1 MKFSG
6 INSVNVNTSRNKN
19 LQNMMKHIPFNKTAY
34 NAPVINLAS
43 NIDRQ
48 TITDNR
54 ITNSELLRLSPTAR
68 SKIPLNIYQTWYT
81 KDLLPKMKLAVNYIK
96 INNPEFNYELFDD
109 NDCREFIKNNF
120 EQNILNAYDSLIPGA
135 YKADLWRYC
144 ILYKK
149 GGIYL
154 DIKYVPVFNF
164 KLINLIDKEH
174 WILDC
179 DKKGIYN
186 ALLVCLPG
194 NQILWRAINEI
205 AYNVKTKFYGND
217 TLSPTGP
224 NLLSKYFTDVE
235 KSQFVMYHNYVD
247 TIDNRY
253 ITMYNKIIF
262 ISYKGYLSEY
272 ALSQELKTDNK
283 ESHYGILWDTKRIYK
298 N

>member
-19 LQNMMKHIPFNKTAY
+19 LQTMMKHIPFNKTAY

-43 NIDRQ
+43 NIERQ

-54 ITNSELLRLSPTAR
+54 ITNSE
-68 SKIPLNIYQTWYT
+68 IPLNIYQTWYT
-81 KDLLPKMKLAVNYIK
+81 KNLLPKMNKAVNYIK
-96 INNPEFNYELFDD
+96 INNPEFNYHLFDD

-164 KLINLIDKEH
+164 KLINLIVKEH
-174 WILDC
+174 WVLDC
-179 DKKGIYN
+179 NKKGIYN

-217 TLSPTGP
+217 SLSPTGP

-235 KSQFVMYHNYVD
+235 KSQFNMYHNYVD

-272 ALSQELKTDNK
+272 ALSQELKPDKK
-283 ESHYGILWDTKRIYK
+283 EPHYGILWQTKRIYK